1 MCEISILMSTF
12 QSIQQSIAPELEM
25 LNQRIANTL
34 TSPNALMNQVIEGY
48 LKSKGKQIR
57 PIIVILSAKLLGEV
71 NENVISA
78 ATAVEL
84 LHNATL
90 IHDDVVDDTKLR
102 RGQAT
107 INNIWDNHIAVLVG
121 DFFLSSALLQ
131 AIETDDIKIIK
142 SITNLGKLL
151 SIGEIDQIYNARY
164 HTLNEDAYFE
174 TIYRKTASLFVSC
187 VEVGAFAVKASD
199 DDTEKLSK
207 VARLLGLCFQIKDD
221 IFDYFNDEKIGKPTG
236 NDLRE
241 GKITLPLLHVLL
253 NESLP
258 QHDEMLALSKKEDLD
273 TNEINT
279 LIEYAKQH
287 GGIEYAY
294 DTMQRLRDEAVEI
307 ISQFPASQTRDH
319 FIAIIDYII
328 SRDK

>member
-1 MCEISILMSTF
+1 MSTF
-12 QSIQQSIAPELEM
+12 QSIQKSIAPELDM
-25 LNQRIANTL
+25 LNKRISDTL
-34 TSPNALMNQVIEGY
+34 ASPNALMNQVIEGY

-131 AIETDDIKIIK
+131 AIETNDIKIIK

-151 SIGEIDQIYNARY
+151 SIGEIDQIYNARF
-164 HTLNEDAYFE
+164 HNLNEDAYFE

-187 VEVGAFAVKASD
+187 VEVGAFAVGASD
-199 DDTEKLSK
+199 DDTQRLAQ

-253 NESLP
+253 NDTLP
-258 QHDEMLALSKKEDLD
+258 QHDEMLALSKKEILD
-273 TNEINT
+273 TDEINT
-279 LIEYAKQH
+279 LIEYAKRH

-294 DTMQRLRDEAVEI
+294 DTMQRLRNEAVEI
-307 ISQFPASQTRDH
+307 ISQFPESQTRDF
-319 FIAIIDYII
+319 FIAIIDFII
-328 SRDK
+328 SRNK

>member
-1 MCEISILMSTF
+1 MSTF
-12 QSIQQSIAPELEM
+12 QSIQQSIAPELQM
-25 LNQRIANTL
+25 LNNRISTTL
-34 TSPNALMNQVIEGY
+34 ASPNALMNQVIEGY

-57 PIIVILSAKLLGEV
+57 PIIVILSAKLLGEI

-102 RGQAT
+102 RGQPT

-131 AIETDDIKIIK
+131 AIETNDIKIIK

-151 SIGEIDQIYNARY
+151 SIGEIDQIYNARF
-164 HTLNEDAYFE
+164 HNLNEDAYFE

-187 VEVGAFAVKASD
+187 VEVGAFAVGASD
-199 DDTEKLSK
+199 DDTQCLAR
-207 VARLLGLCFQIKDD
+207 VGRLLGLCFQIKDD

-253 NESLP
+253 NDTLP
-258 QHDEMLALSKKEDLD
+258 QHDEMLALSKKEILD
-273 TNEINT
+273 TDEINT

-307 ISQFPASQTRDH
+307 ISQFPESQTRDY

>member
-1 MCEISILMSTF
+1 M
-12 QSIQQSIAPELEM
+12 QM
-25 LNQRIANTL
+25 LNNRISTTL
-34 TSPNALMNQVIEGY
+34 ASPNALMNQVIEGY

-102 RGQAT
+102 RGQPT

-131 AIETDDIKIIK
+131 AIETNDIKIIK

-151 SIGEIDQIYNARY
+151 SIGEIDQIYNARF
-164 HTLNEDAYFE
+164 HNLNEDAYFE

-187 VEVGAFAVKASD
+187 VEVGAFAVGASD
-199 DDTEKLSK
+199 DDTQCLAR

-253 NESLP
+253 NDTLP
-258 QHDEMLALSKKEDLD
+258 QHDEMLALSKKEILD
-273 TNEINT
+273 TDEINT

-307 ISQFPASQTRDH
+307 ISQFPESQTRDY

>member
-12 QSIQQSIAPELEM
+12 QSIQQSIAPELAM

-187 VEVGAFAVKASD
+187 VEVGAFAVNASD

-258 QHDEMLALSKKEDLD
+258 QHDEMLALSKKEILD
-273 TNEINT
+273 TDEINT

>member
-1 MCEISILMSTF
+1 MSTF
-12 QSIQQSIAPELEM
+12 QSIQKSIAPELEM
-25 LNQRIANTL
+25 LNKRISDTL
-34 TSPNALMNQVIEGY
+34 ASPNALMNQVIEGY

-102 RGQAT
+102 RGQPT

-131 AIETDDIKIIK
+131 AIETNDIKIIK

-151 SIGEIDQIYNARY
+151 SIGEIDQIYNARF
-164 HTLNEDAYFE
+164 HNLNEDAYFE

-187 VEVGAFAVKASD
+187 VEVGAFAVGASD
-199 DDTEKLSK
+199 DDTQRLAK

-221 IFDYFNDEKIGKPTG
+221 IVDYFNDEKIGKPTG

-253 NESLP
+253 NDTLP
-258 QHDEMLALSKKEDLD
+258 QHDEMLALSKKEILD
-273 TNEINT
+273 TDEINT
-279 LIEYAKQH
+279 LIEYAKRH

-294 DTMQRLRDEAVEI
+294 ETMQRLRDEAVEI
-307 ISQFPASQTRDH
+307 ISQFPESQTRDF
-319 FIAIIDYII
+319 FIAIIDFII